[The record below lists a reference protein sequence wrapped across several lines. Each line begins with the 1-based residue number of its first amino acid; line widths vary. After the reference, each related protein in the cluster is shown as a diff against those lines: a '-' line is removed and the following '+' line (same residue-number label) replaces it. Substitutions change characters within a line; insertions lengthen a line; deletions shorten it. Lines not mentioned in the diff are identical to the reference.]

1 MRSTKEKEMKALFI
15 NGSPRKNFNT
25 AQILDKAIEG
35 AQAAGAET
43 ERIDLYSLNYKG
55 CMSCFACKLKNSK
68 TNGVCAIKDD
78 LRPVLEKAVDADVIV
93 IGSPIYYN
101 CVTGMTRSFMERLLF
116 PVGSYMLDE
125 NGKPMNFHKK
135 VLPTALIY
143 TMNVPEEF
151 LGNYHYKEAFSAHE
165 SAMSLV
171 FGHCESLFVCNT
183 YQFKDYS
190 KYAINMF
197 KEEDKARHRDAHF
210 PIDLQNAFDL
220 GKRLVEMAAANR

>member
-1 MRSTKEKEMKALFI
+1 MKALFI

-143 TMNVPEEF
+143 TMNVPEEY
-151 LGNYHYKEAFSAHE
+151 LKGSIRFS
-165 SAMSLV
+165 
-171 FGHCESLFVCNT
+171 FGILINLKIIRNMPSTC
-183 YQFKDYS
+183 S
-190 KYAINMF
+190 KKRTKPDTEMRI
-197 KEEDKARHRDAHF
+197 F
-210 PIDLQNAFDL
+210 PLICRMPLIWANAL
-220 GKRLVEMAAANR
+220 

>member
-1 MRSTKEKEMKALFI
+1 MTKALFI

-25 AQILDKAIEG
+25 AQVLDKAIEG

-78 LRPVLEKAVDADVIV
+78 LRPVLEKALIADVIV

-101 CVTGMTRSFMERLLF
+101 CMTGMARSFMERLLY

-125 NGKPMNFHKK
+125 NGKPMK

-143 TMNVPEEF
+143 TMNVPED
-151 LGNYHYKEAFSAHE
+151 LLDQYHYREALAAHE

-190 KYAINMF
+190 KYAFNVF
-197 KEEDKARHRDAHF
+197 KEEDKAKYRDEHF
-210 PIDLQNAFDL
+210 QIDLDNAYNL
-220 GKRLVEMAAANR
+220 GKRLVEMAKA

>member
-1 MRSTKEKEMKALFI
+1 MTKALFI

-78 LRPVLEKAVDADVIV
+78 LRPVLERALTADVIV

-101 CVTGMTRSFMERLLF
+101 CITGMVRSFMERLLY
-116 PVGSYMLDE
+116 PVGSYML
-125 NGKPMNFHKK
+125 MNFHKK

-143 TMNVPEEF
+143 TMNVPEE
-151 LGNYHYKEAFSAHE
+151 LLVQYHYREALAAHE

-171 FGHCESLFVCNT
+171 FGHCE
-183 YQFKDYS
+183 
-190 KYAINMF
+190 
-197 KEEDKARHRDAHF
+197 
-210 PIDLQNAFDL
+210 
-220 GKRLVEMAAANR
+220 